1 MTVHR
6 YSRPPVLQDAA
17 LLLAGGVAA
26 WVLPRGAFATALLAG
41 IGVVLAWGCL
51 TLHFPH
57 RVEIDDAG
65 VSFLAYGRAHRFVWT
80 DVRRVRVRRFL
91 VRDRVL
97 VVLAPAPAWRGRYWI
112 LDSIAGFA
120 ELLAA
125 LDAKAT
131 LTGCTLAAPAA
142 SRSSA

>member
-6 YSRPPVLQDAA
+6 YPRTPALEDAA
-17 LLLAGGVAA
+17 LLVAGLVAA

-41 IGVVLAWGCL
+41 IGVVLAWGVV

-57 RVEIDDAG
+57 RVELDDEG
-65 VSFLAYGRAHRFVWT
+65 VTFFGYRRAHRFAWS
-80 DVRRVRVRRFL
+80 DVTRLRVRRFL

-97 VVLAPAPAWRGRYWI
+97 VTIRPAPAWRGRYWI
-112 LDSIAGFA
+112 LESIEGFA
-120 ELLAA
+120 ELVAA
-125 LDAKAT
+125 LDARAA
-131 LTGCTLAAPAA
+131 LTGCTPAAPSA